1 MSPTPQPDREQPS
14 LKAALV
20 SPSAISNL
28 VAAIALLGCVLLPHS
43 IGCNDTVVRP
53 VDVIGKEIAEGTA
66 LVTLTFFWPY
76 VFGLCTF
83 LFFIALVV
91 IRPQRIERVLV
102 SLPVG
107 FLLYLSAIWCLL
119 LFSSSGESRAAMVI
133 ATFVVPS
140 ATLVAIRVT
149 WLWIDDQK
157 IAAATWAQSYLC
169 ILAIF
174 SLRWFWMLPIKQ
186 MLYGGV
192 LSMIAAAAVMIASW
206 TWPCWI
212 EHDLSDRNHP
222 SQRFQITL
230 KQIILGVLVIAI
242 AMTYWQFM
250 QRQ

>member
-1 MSPTPQPDREQPS
+1 MSPEPQSDREKPS
-14 LKAALV
+14 LKSACV

-28 VAAIALLGCVLLPHS
+28 VTALALLACVLLPHS
-43 IGCNDTVVRP
+43 IGCDDKVVRP
-53 VDVIGKEIAEGTA
+53 IDVIGAELNEGPP

-83 LFFIALVV
+83 LFFIALVI
-91 IRPQRIERVLV
+91 IRPQRIERVLL
-102 SLPVG
+102 SLPVCL
-107 FLLYLSAIWCLL
+107 LLYLTAIWCLL
-119 LFSSSGESRAAMVI
+119 LFSSSAESRVAMVI

-149 WLWIDDQK
+149 WLWIDGRK
-157 IAAATWAQSYLC
+157 LAAATWAQSYLC
-169 ILAIF
+169 VLAIF
-174 SLRWFWMLPIKQ
+174 SLRWFWILPIKQ

-222 SQRFQITL
+222 AERFQLSL
-230 KQIILGVLVIAI
+230 KQIVLGMLVIAI

-250 QRQ
+250 ARQ